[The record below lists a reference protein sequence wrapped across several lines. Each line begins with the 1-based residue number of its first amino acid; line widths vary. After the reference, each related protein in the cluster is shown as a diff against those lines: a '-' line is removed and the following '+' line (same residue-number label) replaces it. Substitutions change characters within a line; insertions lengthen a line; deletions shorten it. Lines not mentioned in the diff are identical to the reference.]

1 MGKIQFR
8 SGKTKTKVFE
18 DSSTDAKKSVLPLAE
33 KAEHLAELQE
43 GNSDQSKDTDKQEYR
58 NAAEVYEYLYS
69 KLTLKY
75 NIDTISVYQL
85 DGKKYKDGRLH
96 YQKVYGTEIS
106 HYEIEKF
113 FGYTAPFVRTNASG
127 FQALRITVC
136 TGQD

>member
-75 NIDTISVYQL
+75 NIDTISAR
-85 DGKKYKDGRLH
+85 KSIFK
-96 YQKVYGTEIS
+96 
-106 HYEIEKF
+106 
-113 FGYTAPFVRTNASG
+113 N
-127 FQALRITVC
+127 
-136 TGQD
+136 